1 MTGLL
6 LLKLK
11 ASFDVGGGAATGAD
25 EKSSK
30 LKKSVGYDAGLYS
43 GMLIAGEDCS
53 SKPLP
58 KLNISLGASD
68 AYGPISNPSKA
79 KFITSS
85 CFFSSSFI
93 TGDFSICG
101 LATIGS
107 SLI

>member
-1 MTGLL
+1 M
-6 LLKLK
+6 KLK

-30 LKKSVGYDAGLYS
+30 LKKSVGWDAGLYS
-43 GMLIAGEDCS
+43 GTLTSGDYFS

-58 KLNISLGASD
+58 KLNISFGAAE

-93 TGDFSICG
+93 TGDFYICV
-101 LATIGS
+101 LATEAS
-107 SLI
+107 SLT